1 MKLSFRNK
9 YSLLQKVSE
18 YLENPTEENL
28 LYSAL
33 LLRMSMEAYS
43 YEILNAWKTEIY
55 SEDYK
60 KWQPQ
65 KIIEL
70 LSEYEPYIN
79 ENKTIIISE
88 EKEVIN
94 SSEIF
99 EQKALPIKFIK
110 TTYHKLGKYIH
121 FPHPDKKKE
130 LDIEDRARTLKE
142 IYNKVNEI
150 ISDGTIIS
158 TLGQKISFECSECKK
173 TCKLS
178 KSKLLKDLTI
188 KCFNTECNAT
198 YDFSYINDKPEFK
211 LQQEKFECT
220 ECKEIIYLDK
230 YKIKNNS
237 QFSCLN
243 CSQEYLINEG
253 FYITKN
259 IGKSK

>member
-1 MKLSFRNK
+1 MELLFNNK

-18 YLENPTEENL
+18 YLEDPTEENL

-33 LLRMSMEAYS
+33 LLRMAIETYS
-43 YEILNAWKTEIY
+43 YEILYAWKNEIHF
-55 SEDYK
+55 EDYQ

-79 ENKTIIISE
+79 EDKTIIISE

-94 SSEIF
+94 STEIF

-110 TTYHKLGKYIH
+110 NTYHKLGKYIH
-121 FPHPDKKKE
+121 FHHPDEKKE
-130 LDIEDRARTLKE
+130 LDIEKRAKTLKE
-142 IYNKVNEI
+142 IYSNLNEI
-150 ISDGTIIS
+150 VRDGSVIS
-158 TLGQKISFECSECKK
+158 TFGQKISFECSECKK
-173 TCKLS
+173 TSKLS
-178 KSKLLKDLTI
+178 KSKLLKDLTV
-188 KCFNTECNAT
+188 KCFNIECNAT

-211 LQQEKFECT
+211 LQQEQFKCT

-237 QFSCLN
+237 QFFCLN
-243 CSQEYLINEG
+243 CNQEYLVREG
-253 FYITKN
+253 LYIVKN
-259 IGKSK
+259 IGKSE